1 MYDIVNK
8 ISALNL
14 PKEVYPNIPKFYASF
29 SDDLVTL
36 EELKEKVGYLTS
48 KGIAITKPS
57 QVKIFSLPLDFIKNQ
72 VEQAEKLGLLDMFIS
87 DPTRISSTELFQRLS
102 YVMSLNETLK
112 DEKGKYSKILFN
124 KKEFDR
130 RYGVD
135 YLTKEKDDN
144 IKVETTNNNEE
155 KVVKEETVSQTNTS
169 LDDLSSEVEKAMNAI
184 TAEPIVENPVKDVKP
199 VETQVEAVV
208 EPVVEAPVQEV
219 TSSEHED
226 VNPYVMALSKEQTIR
241 LDDEMLARFE
251 DLTAHLK
258 NVLIT
263 LGYSDEIDGTKSD
276 NLIKLL
282 TSGVTEEREILYYTL
297 TYNKNLTDEE
307 KVSIYK
313 SMKYLEKIGFSK
325 DDIAYMMENTPE
337 KFIELLKEQK
347 KLVTENI
354 SYLKDLGVTNYQDIF
369 LKFYEMFLMDNSN
382 FIAIFSKYEKEDLI
396 EKLKKNINIV
406 EFL

>member
-8 ISALNL
+8 ISVLNL

-36 EELKEKVGYLTS
+36 EELKEKMGYLTS

-57 QVKIFSLPLDFIKNQ
+57 QVKVFSLPLDFIKSQ

-144 IKVETTNNNEE
+144 VKVETTNNNEE
-155 KVVKEETVSQTNTS
+155 NVVKEGTISQTNTS
-169 LDDLSSEVEKAMNAI
+169 LDDLSSEVEKAMNTI
-184 TAEPIVENPVKDVKP
+184 TAEPIVENPVKDVEP
-199 VETQVEAVV
+199 VEVAS
-208 EPVVEAPVQEV
+208 EPINESPVQEV
-219 TSSEHED
+219 TPVNTTSETEEI
-226 VNPYVMALSKEQTIR
+226 NPYVMALSKEQTIR

-282 TSGVTEEREILYYTL
+282 TSGVTEKREILYYTL

-313 SMKYLEKIGFSK
+313 AI
-325 DDIAYMMENTPE
+325 DN
-337 KFIELLKEQK
+337 EL
-347 KLVTENI
+347 KL
-354 SYLKDLGVTNYQDIF
+354 TNNGE
-369 LKFYEMFLMDNSN
+369 LSL
-382 FIAIFSKYEKEDLI
+382 
-396 EKLKKNINIV
+396 
-406 EFL
+406 

>member
-36 EELKEKVGYLTS
+36 EELKEKMGYLTS
-48 KGIAITKPS
+48 KGIVITKPS
-57 QVKIFSLPLDFIKNQ
+57 QVKVFSLPLDFIKSQ
-72 VEQAEKLGLLDMFIS
+72 VEQAEKLELLDMLIS
-87 DPTRISSTELFQRLS
+87 DPTRITSTELFQRLG
-102 YVMSLNETLK
+102 YVMSLNESLK

-144 IKVETTNNNEE
+144 VKVETTNSNEE
-155 KVVKEETVSQTNTS
+155 NVVKEETVSQTNTS
-169 LDDLSSEVEKAMNAI
+169 LDDLSSEVEKAMNAPVV
-184 TAEPIVENPVKDVKP
+184 EPVVEKPVKDIEP

-219 TSSEHED
+219 TPVSTPSEPEE

-307 KVSIYK
+307 KVSIYNA
-313 SMKYLEKIGFSK
+313 I
-325 DDIAYMMENTPE
+325 DN
-337 KFIELLKEQK
+337 EL
-347 KLVTENI
+347 KLT
-354 SYLKDLGVTNYQDIF
+354 
-369 LKFYEMFLMDNSN
+369 SN
-382 FIAIFSKYEKEDLI
+382 GELSL
-396 EKLKKNINIV
+396 
-406 EFL
+406 

>member
-8 ISALNL
+8 ISVLNL

-36 EELKEKVGYLTS
+36 EELKEKMGYLTS

-57 QVKIFSLPLDFIKNQ
+57 QVKVFSLPLDFIKSQ

-87 DPTRISSTELFQRLS
+87 DPTRISSTELFKRLS

-144 IKVETTNNNEE
+144 VKVETTNNNEE
-155 KVVKEETVSQTNTS
+155 NVVKEETISQTNTS
-169 LDDLSSEVEKAMNAI
+169 LDDLSSEVEKAMNTI
-184 TAEPIVENPVKDVKP
+184 TAEPIVENPVNDVEP
-199 VETQVEAVV
+199 VETHVEVAS
-208 EPVVEAPVQEV
+208 EPINESPVQEV
-219 TSSEHED
+219 TPVNNPSETEEI
-226 VNPYVMALSKEQTIR
+226 NPYVMALSKEQTIR

-282 TSGVTEEREILYYTL
+282 TSGVTEKREILYYTL

-313 SMKYLEKIGFSK
+313 AI
-325 DDIAYMMENTPE
+325 DN
-337 KFIELLKEQK
+337 EL
-347 KLVTENI
+347 KL
-354 SYLKDLGVTNYQDIF
+354 TNNGE
-369 LKFYEMFLMDNSN
+369 LSL
-382 FIAIFSKYEKEDLI
+382 
-396 EKLKKNINIV
+396 
-406 EFL
+406 

>member
-8 ISALNL
+8 ISVLNL

-36 EELKEKVGYLTS
+36 KELKEKMGYLTS

-57 QVKIFSLPLDFIKNQ
+57 QVKVFSLPLDFIKSQ

-144 IKVETTNNNEE
+144 VKVETTNNNEE
-155 KVVKEETVSQTNTS
+155 NVVKEETISQTNTS
-169 LDDLSSEVEKAMNAI
+169 LDDLSSEVEKAMNTI
-184 TAEPIVENPVKDVKP
+184 TAEPIVENPVKDVEP
-199 VETQVEAVV
+199 VETHVEVAS
-208 EPVVEAPVQEV
+208 EPINESPVQEV
-219 TSSEHED
+219 TPVNNPSETEEI
-226 VNPYVMALSKEQTIR
+226 NPYVMALSKEQTIR

-282 TSGVTEEREILYYTL
+282 TSGVTEKREILYYTL

-313 SMKYLEKIGFSK
+313 AI
-325 DDIAYMMENTPE
+325 DN
-337 KFIELLKEQK
+337 EL
-347 KLVTENI
+347 KL
-354 SYLKDLGVTNYQDIF
+354 TNNGE
-369 LKFYEMFLMDNSN
+369 LSL
-382 FIAIFSKYEKEDLI
+382 
-396 EKLKKNINIV
+396 
-406 EFL
+406 

>member
-8 ISALNL
+8 ISVLNL

-36 EELKEKVGYLTS
+36 EELKEKMGYLTS

-57 QVKIFSLPLDFIKNQ
+57 QVKVFSLPLDFIKSQ

-87 DPTRISSTELFQRLS
+87 DPTRISSTELFKRLS

-130 RYGVD
+130 RYGVE

-144 IKVETTNNNEE
+144 VKVETSNNNEE
-155 KVVKEETVSQTNTS
+155 NVVKKETVSQTNTS
-169 LDDLSSEVEKAMNAI
+169 LDDLSSEVEKAMNTI
-184 TAEPIVENPVKDVKP
+184 TAEPIVENPVKDVEP
-199 VETQVEAVV
+199 VETHVEVAA
-208 EPVVEAPVQEV
+208 EPINESSVQKVTPVNTPSEV
-219 TSSEHED
+219 ED

-307 KVSIYK
+307 KVSIYNA
-313 SMKYLEKIGFSK
+313 I
-325 DDIAYMMENTPE
+325 DN
-337 KFIELLKEQK
+337 EL
-347 KLVTENI
+347 KL
-354 SYLKDLGVTNYQDIF
+354 TNNGE
-369 LKFYEMFLMDNSN
+369 LSL
-382 FIAIFSKYEKEDLI
+382 
-396 EKLKKNINIV
+396 
-406 EFL
+406 

>member
-8 ISALNL
+8 ISVLNL

-36 EELKEKVGYLTS
+36 EELKEKMGYLTS

-57 QVKIFSLPLDFIKNQ
+57 QVKVFSLPLDFIKSQ

-87 DPTRISSTELFQRLS
+87 DPTRISSTELFKRLS

-135 YLTKEKDDN
+135 YLTKEKDNDVK
-144 IKVETTNNNEE
+144 IETTNNNEE
-155 KVVKEETVSQTNTS
+155 NVVKVETISQTNTS
-169 LDDLSSEVEKAMNAI
+169 LDDLSSEVEKAMNTI
-184 TAEPIVENPVKDVKP
+184 TAEPIVENPVKDVEP
-199 VETQVEAVV
+199 VETHVEVAS
-208 EPVVEAPVQEV
+208 EPINESPVQEV
-219 TSSEHED
+219 TPVNNPSETEEI
-226 VNPYVMALSKEQTIR
+226 NPYVMALSKEQTIR

-282 TSGVTEEREILYYTL
+282 TSGVTEKREILYYTL

-313 SMKYLEKIGFSK
+313 AI
-325 DDIAYMMENTPE
+325 DN
-337 KFIELLKEQK
+337 EL
-347 KLVTENI
+347 KL
-354 SYLKDLGVTNYQDIF
+354 TNNGE
-369 LKFYEMFLMDNSN
+369 LSL
-382 FIAIFSKYEKEDLI
+382 
-396 EKLKKNINIV
+396 
-406 EFL
+406 

>member
-8 ISALNL
+8 ISVLNL

-36 EELKEKVGYLTS
+36 EELKEKMGYLTS

-57 QVKIFSLPLDFIKNQ
+57 QVKVFSLPLDFIKSQ

-87 DPTRISSTELFQRLS
+87 DPTRISSTELFKRLS

-124 KKEFDR
+124 KKEFDK

-144 IKVETTNNNEE
+144 VKVETTNNNEE
-155 KVVKEETVSQTNTS
+155 NVVKEETISQTNTS
-169 LDDLSSEVEKAMNAI
+169 LDDLSSEVEKAMNTI
-184 TAEPIVENPVKDVKP
+184 TAEPIVENPVKDVEP
-199 VETQVEAVV
+199 VEVAS
-208 EPVVEAPVQEV
+208 EPINESPVQEV
-219 TSSEHED
+219 TPVNNPSETEEI
-226 VNPYVMALSKEQTIR
+226 NPYVMALSKEQTIR

-282 TSGVTEEREILYYTL
+282 TSGVTEKREILYYTL

-313 SMKYLEKIGFSK
+313 AI
-325 DDIAYMMENTPE
+325 DN
-337 KFIELLKEQK
+337 EL
-347 KLVTENI
+347 KL
-354 SYLKDLGVTNYQDIF
+354 TNNGE
-369 LKFYEMFLMDNSN
+369 LSL
-382 FIAIFSKYEKEDLI
+382 
-396 EKLKKNINIV
+396 
-406 EFL
+406 

>member
-8 ISALNL
+8 ISVLNL

-36 EELKEKVGYLTS
+36 EELKEKMGYLTS

-57 QVKIFSLPLDFIKNQ
+57 QVKVFSLPLDFIKSQ

-87 DPTRISSTELFQRLS
+87 DPTRISSTELFKRLS

-135 YLTKEKDDN
+135 YLIKEKDEN
-144 IKVETTNNNEE
+144 VKVETTNSNEE
-155 KVVKEETVSQTNTS
+155 NVVKKETVSQTNTS
-169 LDDLSSEVEKAMNAI
+169 LDDLSSEVEKAMNTI
-184 TAEPIVENPVKDVKP
+184 TAEPIVENPVKNVEP
-199 VETQVEAVV
+199 VETHVEVASKPIN
-208 EPVVEAPVQEV
+208 ESSVQEV
-219 TSSEHED
+219 TPVNTPTEVED

-241 LDDEMLARFE
+241 LDDEMLVRFE

-307 KVSIYK
+307 KVSIYNA
-313 SMKYLEKIGFSK
+313 I
-325 DDIAYMMENTPE
+325 DN
-337 KFIELLKEQK
+337 EL
-347 KLVTENI
+347 KL
-354 SYLKDLGVTNYQDIF
+354 TNNGE
-369 LKFYEMFLMDNSN
+369 LSL
-382 FIAIFSKYEKEDLI
+382 
-396 EKLKKNINIV
+396 
-406 EFL
+406 

>member
-8 ISALNL
+8 ISVLNL

-36 EELKEKVGYLTS
+36 EELKEKMGYLTS

-57 QVKIFSLPLDFIKNQ
+57 QVKVFSLPLDFIKSQ

-144 IKVETTNNNEE
+144 VKIETTNNNEE
-155 KVVKEETVSQTNTS
+155 NVVKEETISQTNTS
-169 LDDLSSEVEKAMNAI
+169 LDDLSSEVEKAMNTI
-184 TAEPIVENPVKDVKP
+184 TAEPIVENPVNDVEP
-199 VETQVEAVV
+199 VETHVEVAS
-208 EPVVEAPVQEV
+208 EPINESPVQEV
-219 TSSEHED
+219 TSVNNPSETEEI
-226 VNPYVMALSKEQTIR
+226 NPYVMALSKEQTIR

-282 TSGVTEEREILYYTL
+282 TSGITEKREILYYTL
-297 TYNKNLTDEE
+297 TYNKNFLF
-307 KVSIYK
+307 K
-313 SMKYLEKIGFSK
+313 M
-325 DDIAYMMENTPE
+325 
-337 KFIELLKEQK
+337 
-347 KLVTENI
+347 
-354 SYLKDLGVTNYQDIF
+354 IF
-369 LKFYEMFLMDNSN
+369 
-382 FIAIFSKYEKEDLI
+382 
-396 EKLKKNINIV
+396 KNI
-406 EFL
+406 

>member
-8 ISALNL
+8 ISVLNL

-36 EELKEKVGYLTS
+36 EELKEKMGYLTS

-57 QVKIFSLPLDFIKNQ
+57 QVKVFSLPLDFIKSQ

-87 DPTRISSTELFQRLS
+87 DPTRISSTELFKRLS

-135 YLTKEKDDN
+135 YLTKEKDNDV
-144 IKVETTNNNEE
+144 KVETTNNNEE
-155 KVVKEETVSQTNTS
+155 NVVKEETISQTNTS
-169 LDDLSSEVEKAMNAI
+169 LDDLSSEVEKAMNTI
-184 TAEPIVENPVKDVKP
+184 TAEPIVENPVKDVES
-199 VETQVEAVV
+199 VETHVEVAS
-208 EPVVEAPVQEV
+208 EPINESPVQEV
-219 TSSEHED
+219 TPVNNPSETEEI
-226 VNPYVMALSKEQTIR
+226 NPYVMALSKEQTIR

-282 TSGVTEEREILYYTL
+282 TSGVTEKREILYYTL

-313 SMKYLEKIGFSK
+313 AI
-325 DDIAYMMENTPE
+325 DN
-337 KFIELLKEQK
+337 EL
-347 KLVTENI
+347 KL
-354 SYLKDLGVTNYQDIF
+354 TNNGE
-369 LKFYEMFLMDNSN
+369 LSL
-382 FIAIFSKYEKEDLI
+382 
-396 EKLKKNINIV
+396 
-406 EFL
+406 

>member
-8 ISALNL
+8 ISVLNL

-36 EELKEKVGYLTS
+36 EELKEKMGYLTS

-57 QVKIFSLPLDFIKNQ
+57 QVKVFSLPLDFIKSQ

-87 DPTRISSTELFQRLS
+87 DPTRISSTELFKRLS

-130 RYGVD
+130 RYGVE

-144 IKVETTNNNEE
+144 VKVETSNNNEE
-155 KVVKEETVSQTNTS
+155 NVVKKETVSQTNTS
-169 LDDLSSEVEKAMNAI
+169 LDDLSSEVEKAMNTI
-184 TAEPIVENPVKDVKP
+184 TAEPIVENPVKDVEP
-199 VETQVEAVV
+199 IETHVEVAS
-208 EPVVEAPVQEV
+208 EPINESSVQEETPV
-219 TSSEHED
+219 NTPTEVED

-307 KVSIYK
+307 KVSIYNA
-313 SMKYLEKIGFSK
+313 I
-325 DDIAYMMENTPE
+325 DN
-337 KFIELLKEQK
+337 EL
-347 KLVTENI
+347 KL
-354 SYLKDLGVTNYQDIF
+354 TNNGE
-369 LKFYEMFLMDNSN
+369 LSL
-382 FIAIFSKYEKEDLI
+382 
-396 EKLKKNINIV
+396 
-406 EFL
+406 

>member
-36 EELKEKVGYLTS
+36 EELKEKMGYLTS

-57 QVKIFSLPLDFIKNQ
+57 QVKVFSLPLDFIKSQ

-87 DPTRISSTELFQRLS
+87 DPTRISSTELFKRLS

-135 YLTKEKDDN
+135 YLTKEKGN
-144 IKVETTNNNEE
+144 NVKV
-155 KVVKEETVSQTNTS
+155 ETVSQTNTA
-169 LDDLSSEVEKAMNAI
+169 LDDLSSEVEKAMNTI
-184 TAEPIVENPVKDVKP
+184 TAEPIVENPVKDVEP
-199 VETQVEAVV
+199 VETHVEVAS
-208 EPVVEAPVQEV
+208 EPINESSVQEV
-219 TSSEHED
+219 TPVNNPTEVED

-307 KVSIYK
+307 KVGIYK
-313 SMKYLEKIGFSK
+313 AI
-325 DDIAYMMENTPE
+325 DD
-337 KFIELLKEQK
+337 EL
-347 KLVTENI
+347 KL
-354 SYLKDLGVTNYQDIF
+354 TNNGE
-369 LKFYEMFLMDNSN
+369 LSL
-382 FIAIFSKYEKEDLI
+382 
-396 EKLKKNINIV
+396 
-406 EFL
+406 

>member
-8 ISALNL
+8 ISVLNL

-36 EELKEKVGYLTS
+36 EELKEKMGYLTS

-57 QVKIFSLPLDFIKNQ
+57 QVKVFSLPLDFIKSQ

-87 DPTRISSTELFQRLS
+87 DPTRISSTELFKRLS

-135 YLTKEKDDN
+135 YLTKEKDNDVK
-144 IKVETTNNNEE
+144 IETTNNNEE
-155 KVVKEETVSQTNTS
+155 NVVKEETISQTNTS
-169 LDDLSSEVEKAMNAI
+169 LDDLSSEVEKAMNTI
-184 TAEPIVENPVKDVKP
+184 TAEPIVENPVKDVEP
-199 VETQVEAVV
+199 VETHVEVAS
-208 EPVVEAPVQEV
+208 EPINESPVQEV
-219 TSSEHED
+219 TPVNNPSETEEI
-226 VNPYVMALSKEQTIR
+226 NPYVMALSKEQTIR

-282 TSGVTEEREILYYTL
+282 TSGVTEKREILYYTL

-313 SMKYLEKIGFSK
+313 AI
-325 DDIAYMMENTPE
+325 DN
-337 KFIELLKEQK
+337 EL
-347 KLVTENI
+347 KL
-354 SYLKDLGVTNYQDIF
+354 TNNGE
-369 LKFYEMFLMDNSN
+369 LSL
-382 FIAIFSKYEKEDLI
+382 
-396 EKLKKNINIV
+396 
-406 EFL
+406 

>member
-8 ISALNL
+8 ISVLNL

-36 EELKEKVGYLTS
+36 EELKEKMGYLTS

-57 QVKIFSLPLDFIKNQ
+57 QVKVFSLPLDFIKSQ

-144 IKVETTNNNEE
+144 VKVETTNNNEE
-155 KVVKEETVSQTNTS
+155 NVVKEETISQTNTS
-169 LDDLSSEVEKAMNAI
+169 LDDLSSEVEKAMNTI
-184 TAEPIVENPVKDVKP
+184 TAEPIVENPVKDVEP
-199 VETQVEAVV
+199 IETHVEVASELIN
-208 EPVVEAPVQEV
+208 ESPVQEV
-219 TSSEHED
+219 TSVNNPSETEEI
-226 VNPYVMALSKEQTIR
+226 NPYVMALSKEQTIR

-282 TSGVTEEREILYYTL
+282 TSGVTEKREILYYTL

-313 SMKYLEKIGFSK
+313 AI
-325 DDIAYMMENTPE
+325 DN
-337 KFIELLKEQK
+337 EL
-347 KLVTENI
+347 KL
-354 SYLKDLGVTNYQDIF
+354 TNNGE
-369 LKFYEMFLMDNSN
+369 LSL
-382 FIAIFSKYEKEDLI
+382 
-396 EKLKKNINIV
+396 
-406 EFL
+406 

>member
-8 ISALNL
+8 ISVLNL

-36 EELKEKVGYLTS
+36 EELKEKMGYLTS

-57 QVKIFSLPLDFIKNQ
+57 QVKVFSLPLDFIKSQ

-135 YLTKEKDDN
+135 YLTKEKGDN
-144 IKVETTNNNEE
+144 VKVETTNNNEE
-155 KVVKEETVSQTNTS
+155 NVVKEETISQTNTS
-169 LDDLSSEVEKAMNAI
+169 LDDLSSEVEKAMNTI
-184 TAEPIVENPVKDVKP
+184 TAEPIVENPVKDVEP
-199 VETQVEAVV
+199 IETHVEVAS
-208 EPVVEAPVQEV
+208 EPINESPVQEV
-219 TSSEHED
+219 TPVNNPSETEEI
-226 VNPYVMALSKEQTIR
+226 NPYVMALSKEQTIR

-282 TSGVTEEREILYYTL
+282 TSGVTEKREILYYTL

-313 SMKYLEKIGFSK
+313 AI
-325 DDIAYMMENTPE
+325 DN
-337 KFIELLKEQK
+337 EL
-347 KLVTENI
+347 KL
-354 SYLKDLGVTNYQDIF
+354 TNNGE
-369 LKFYEMFLMDNSN
+369 LSL
-382 FIAIFSKYEKEDLI
+382 
-396 EKLKKNINIV
+396 
-406 EFL
+406 

>member
-8 ISALNL
+8 ISVLNL

-36 EELKEKVGYLTS
+36 EELKEKMGYLTS

-57 QVKIFSLPLDFIKNQ
+57 QVKVFSLPLDFIKSQ

-169 LDDLSSEVEKAMNAI
+169 LDDLSSEVEKAMNTI
-184 TAEPIVENPVKDVKP
+184 TAEPIVENPVKDVEP
-199 VETQVEAVV
+199 IETHVEVAS
-208 EPVVEAPVQEV
+208 EPINESSVQEV
-219 TSSEHED
+219 IPVNTPSEHED

-313 SMKYLEKIGFSK
+313 AI
-325 DDIAYMMENTPE
+325 DN
-337 KFIELLKEQK
+337 EL
-347 KLVTENI
+347 KL
-354 SYLKDLGVTNYQDIF
+354 TNSGE
-369 LKFYEMFLMDNSN
+369 LSL
-382 FIAIFSKYEKEDLI
+382 
-396 EKLKKNINIV
+396 
-406 EFL
+406 

>member
-8 ISALNL
+8 ISVLNL

-36 EELKEKVGYLTS
+36 EELKEKMGYLTS

-57 QVKIFSLPLDFIKNQ
+57 QVKVFSLPLDFIKSQ

-135 YLTKEKDDN
+135 YLTKEKDDDVK
-144 IKVETTNNNEE
+144 IETTNNNEE
-155 KVVKEETVSQTNTS
+155 NVVKEETISQTNTS
-169 LDDLSSEVEKAMNAI
+169 LDDLSSEVEKAMNTI
-184 TAEPIVENPVKDVKP
+184 TAEPIVENPVKDVEP
-199 VETQVEAVV
+199 VETHVEVAS
-208 EPVVEAPVQEV
+208 EPINESPVQEV
-219 TSSEHED
+219 TPVNTPTEVED

-282 TSGVTEEREILYYTL
+282 TSGVTEKREILYYTL

-313 SMKYLEKIGFSK
+313 AI
-325 DDIAYMMENTPE
+325 DN
-337 KFIELLKEQK
+337 EL
-347 KLVTENI
+347 KL
-354 SYLKDLGVTNYQDIF
+354 TNNGE
-369 LKFYEMFLMDNSN
+369 LSL
-382 FIAIFSKYEKEDLI
+382 
-396 EKLKKNINIV
+396 
-406 EFL
+406 

>member
-36 EELKEKVGYLTS
+36 EELKEKMGYLTS

-57 QVKIFSLPLDFIKNQ
+57 QVKIFSLPLDFIKSQ
-72 VEQAEKLGLLDMFIS
+72 VEQAEKLGLLDMFII
-87 DPTRISSTELFQRLS
+87 DPTRISSTELFKRLS

-144 IKVETTNNNEE
+144 VKVETTNNNE
-155 KVVKEETVSQTNTS
+155 KNVVKEKTISQTNTS
-169 LDDLSSEVEKAMNAI
+169 LDDLSSEVEKAMNTI
-184 TAEPIVENPVKDVKP
+184 TAEPIVENPVKDVEP
-199 VETQVEAVV
+199 VETHVEVASKPIN
-208 EPVVEAPVQEV
+208 ESSVQEV
-219 TSSEHED
+219 TPVNNPSEVED

-313 SMKYLEKIGFSK
+313 AI
-325 DDIAYMMENTPE
+325 DN
-337 KFIELLKEQK
+337 EL
-347 KLVTENI
+347 KL
-354 SYLKDLGVTNYQDIF
+354 TNNGE
-369 LKFYEMFLMDNSN
+369 LSL
-382 FIAIFSKYEKEDLI
+382 
-396 EKLKKNINIV
+396 
-406 EFL
+406 

>member
-36 EELKEKVGYLTS
+36 EELKEKMGYLTS

-57 QVKIFSLPLDFIKNQ
+57 QVKVFSLPLDFIKSQ
-72 VEQAEKLGLLDMFIS
+72 VEQAEKLGLLDMFVS
-87 DPTRISSTELFQRLS
+87 DPTRISSTELFKRLS

-144 IKVETTNNNEE
+144 VKVETTNSNEE
-155 KVVKEETVSQTNTS
+155 NVVKEETVSQTNTS
-169 LDDLSSEVEKAMNAI
+169 LDDLSSEVEKAMNTI
-184 TAEPIVENPVKDVKP
+184 TAEPIVENPVKDVES
-199 VETQVEAVV
+199 VETHVEVAS
-208 EPVVEAPVQEV
+208 EPINESSVQKVTPVNTPTEV
-219 TSSEHED
+219 ED

-241 LDDEMLARFE
+241 LDDEMLVRFE

-313 SMKYLEKIGFSK
+313 AI
-325 DDIAYMMENTPE
+325 DN
-337 KFIELLKEQK
+337 EL
-347 KLVTENI
+347 KL
-354 SYLKDLGVTNYQDIF
+354 TNNGE
-369 LKFYEMFLMDNSN
+369 LSL
-382 FIAIFSKYEKEDLI
+382 
-396 EKLKKNINIV
+396 
-406 EFL
+406 

>member
-8 ISALNL
+8 ISVLNL

-36 EELKEKVGYLTS
+36 EELKEKMGYLTS

-57 QVKIFSLPLDFIKNQ
+57 QVKVFSLPLDFIKSQ

-144 IKVETTNNNEE
+144 VKVETTNNNEE
-155 KVVKEETVSQTNTS
+155 NVVKEETISQTNTS
-169 LDDLSSEVEKAMNAI
+169 LDDLNSEVEKAMNTI
-184 TAEPIVENPVKDVKP
+184 TAEPIVENPVKDVEP
-199 VETQVEAVV
+199 IETHVEVAS
-208 EPVVEAPVQEV
+208 EPINESPVQEV
-219 TSSEHED
+219 TPVNNPSETEEI
-226 VNPYVMALSKEQTIR
+226 NPYVMALSKEQTIR

-282 TSGVTEEREILYYTL
+282 TSGITEKREILYYTL

-313 SMKYLEKIGFSK
+313 AI
-325 DDIAYMMENTPE
+325 DN
-337 KFIELLKEQK
+337 EL
-347 KLVTENI
+347 KL
-354 SYLKDLGVTNYQDIF
+354 TNNGE
-369 LKFYEMFLMDNSN
+369 LSL
-382 FIAIFSKYEKEDLI
+382 
-396 EKLKKNINIV
+396 
-406 EFL
+406 

>member
-8 ISALNL
+8 ISVLNL

-36 EELKEKVGYLTS
+36 EELKEKMGYLTS

-57 QVKIFSLPLDFIKNQ
+57 QVKVFSLPLDFIKSQ

-87 DPTRISSTELFQRLS
+87 DPTRISSTELFKRLS

-135 YLTKEKDDN
+135 YLTKEKGN
-144 IKVETTNNNEE
+144 NVKVETTNNNEE
-155 KVVKEETVSQTNTS
+155 NVVKEEAISQTNTS
-169 LDDLSSEVEKAMNAI
+169 LDDLSSEVEKAMNTI
-184 TAEPIVENPVKDVKP
+184 TAEPIVENPVKDVEP
-199 VETQVEAVV
+199 VETHVEV
-208 EPVVEAPVQEV
+208 
-219 TSSEHED
+219 SSEPINESSVQKVTPVNTPTEVED

-313 SMKYLEKIGFSK
+313 AI
-325 DDIAYMMENTPE
+325 DN
-337 KFIELLKEQK
+337 EL
-347 KLVTENI
+347 KL
-354 SYLKDLGVTNYQDIF
+354 TNNGE
-369 LKFYEMFLMDNSN
+369 LSL
-382 FIAIFSKYEKEDLI
+382 
-396 EKLKKNINIV
+396 
-406 EFL
+406 

>member
-36 EELKEKVGYLTS
+36 EELKEKMGYLTS

-57 QVKIFSLPLDFIKNQ
+57 QVKIFSLPLDFIKSQ
-72 VEQAEKLGLLDMFIS
+72 VEQAEKLGLLDMFVS
-87 DPTRISSTELFQRLS
+87 DPTRISSTELFKRLS

-144 IKVETTNNNEE
+144 VKVETTNSNEE
-155 KVVKEETVSQTNTS
+155 NVVKEETVSQTNTA
-169 LDDLSSEVEKAMNAI
+169 LDDLSSEVEKAMNTI
-184 TAEPIVENPVKDVKP
+184 TAEPIVENPVKNVEP
-199 VETQVEAVV
+199 VETHVEVASKPIN
-208 EPVVEAPVQEV
+208 ESSVQEV
-219 TSSEHED
+219 TPVNNPSEVED

-307 KVSIYK
+307 KVSIYNA
-313 SMKYLEKIGFSK
+313 I
-325 DDIAYMMENTPE
+325 DN
-337 KFIELLKEQK
+337 EL
-347 KLVTENI
+347 KL
-354 SYLKDLGVTNYQDIF
+354 TNNGE
-369 LKFYEMFLMDNSN
+369 LSL
-382 FIAIFSKYEKEDLI
+382 
-396 EKLKKNINIV
+396 
-406 EFL
+406 

>member
-36 EELKEKVGYLTS
+36 EELKEKMGYLTS
-48 KGIAITKPS
+48 KGIVITKPS
-57 QVKIFSLPLDFIKNQ
+57 QVKVFSLPLDFIKSQ

-87 DPTRISSTELFQRLS
+87 DPTRITSTELFQRLG
-102 YVMSLNETLK
+102 YVMSLNESLK

-144 IKVETTNNNEE
+144 VKVETTNNNEE
-155 KVVKEETVSQTNTS
+155 NVVKEETVSQTNTS

-184 TAEPIVENPVKDVKP
+184 TAEPVVENPVKDIEP

-219 TSSEHED
+219 TPVSTPSEPEE

-313 SMKYLEKIGFSK
+313 AI
-325 DDIAYMMENTPE
+325 DN
-337 KFIELLKEQK
+337 EL
-347 KLVTENI
+347 KL
-354 SYLKDLGVTNYQDIF
+354 TNNGE
-369 LKFYEMFLMDNSN
+369 LSL
-382 FIAIFSKYEKEDLI
+382 
-396 EKLKKNINIV
+396 
-406 EFL
+406 

>member
-1 MYDIVNK
+1 M
-8 ISALNL
+8 
-14 PKEVYPNIPKFYASF
+14 
-29 SDDLVTL
+29 
-36 EELKEKVGYLTS
+36 GYLTS

-57 QVKIFSLPLDFIKNQ
+57 QVKVFSLPLDFIKSQ

-144 IKVETTNNNEE
+144 VKVETTNNNEE
-155 KVVKEETVSQTNTS
+155 NVVKEETISQTNTS
-169 LDDLSSEVEKAMNAI
+169 LDDLSSEVEKAMNTI
-184 TAEPIVENPVKDVKP
+184 TAEPIVENPVKDVEP
-199 VETQVEAVV
+199 VETHVEVAS
-208 EPVVEAPVQEV
+208 ELINESPVQEV
-219 TSSEHED
+219 TSVNNPSETEEI
-226 VNPYVMALSKEQTIR
+226 NPYVMALSKEQTIR

-282 TSGVTEEREILYYTL
+282 TSGVTEKREILYYTL

-313 SMKYLEKIGFSK
+313 AI
-325 DDIAYMMENTPE
+325 DN
-337 KFIELLKEQK
+337 EL
-347 KLVTENI
+347 KL
-354 SYLKDLGVTNYQDIF
+354 TNNGE
-369 LKFYEMFLMDNSN
+369 LSL
-382 FIAIFSKYEKEDLI
+382 
-396 EKLKKNINIV
+396 
-406 EFL
+406 

>member
-8 ISALNL
+8 ISVLNL

-36 EELKEKVGYLTS
+36 EELKEKMGYLTS

-57 QVKIFSLPLDFIKNQ
+57 QVKVFSLPLDFIKSQ

-87 DPTRISSTELFQRLS
+87 DPTRISSTELFKRLS

-130 RYGVD
+130 RYGVE

-144 IKVETTNNNEE
+144 VKVETSNNNEE
-155 KVVKEETVSQTNTS
+155 NVVKKEAVSQTNTS
-169 LDDLSSEVEKAMNAI
+169 LDDLSSEVEKAMNTI
-184 TAEPIVENPVKDVKP
+184 TAEPIVENPVKDVEP
-199 VETQVEAVV
+199 IETHVEVAS
-208 EPVVEAPVQEV
+208 EPINESSVQEV
-219 TSSEHED
+219 TSVNTPTEVED

-282 TSGVTEEREILYYTL
+282 TSGVTEKREILYYTL

-307 KVSIYK
+307 KVSIYNA
-313 SMKYLEKIGFSK
+313 I
-325 DDIAYMMENTPE
+325 DN
-337 KFIELLKEQK
+337 EL
-347 KLVTENI
+347 KL
-354 SYLKDLGVTNYQDIF
+354 TNNGE
-369 LKFYEMFLMDNSN
+369 LSL
-382 FIAIFSKYEKEDLI
+382 
-396 EKLKKNINIV
+396 
-406 EFL
+406 

>member
-8 ISALNL
+8 ISVLNL

-36 EELKEKVGYLTS
+36 EELKEKMGYLTS

-57 QVKIFSLPLDFIKNQ
+57 QVKVFSLPLDFIKSQ

-135 YLTKEKDDN
+135 YLTKEKDNDVK
-144 IKVETTNNNEE
+144 IETI
-155 KVVKEETVSQTNTS
+155 SQTNTS
-169 LDDLSSEVEKAMNAI
+169 LDDLSSEVEKAMNTI
-184 TAEPIVENPVKDVKP
+184 TAEPIVENPVKDVEH
-199 VETQVEAVV
+199 VEVAS
-208 EPVVEAPVQEV
+208 EPINESPVQEV
-219 TSSEHED
+219 TSVNNPSETEEI
-226 VNPYVMALSKEQTIR
+226 NPYVMALSKEQTIR

-282 TSGVTEEREILYYTL
+282 TSGVTEKREILYYTL

-313 SMKYLEKIGFSK
+313 AI
-325 DDIAYMMENTPE
+325 DN
-337 KFIELLKEQK
+337 EL
-347 KLVTENI
+347 KL
-354 SYLKDLGVTNYQDIF
+354 TNNGE
-369 LKFYEMFLMDNSN
+369 LSL
-382 FIAIFSKYEKEDLI
+382 
-396 EKLKKNINIV
+396 
-406 EFL
+406 

>member
-87 DPTRISSTELFQRLS
+87 DPTRISSTELFKRLS

-135 YLTKEKDDN
+135 YLTKEKNDN
-144 IKVETTNNNEE
+144 VKVETTNNNEE
-155 KVVKEETVSQTNTS
+155 NVVKKETVSQTNTS
-169 LDDLSSEVEKAMNAI
+169 LDDLSSEVEKAMNTI
-184 TAEPIVENPVKDVKP
+184 TAEPIVENPVKDVEP
-199 VETQVEAVV
+199 IETHVEVAS
-208 EPVVEAPVQEV
+208 EPINESSVQEV
-219 TSSEHED
+219 TPVNNPSEVED

-313 SMKYLEKIGFSK
+313 AI
-325 DDIAYMMENTPE
+325 DN
-337 KFIELLKEQK
+337 EL
-347 KLVTENI
+347 KL
-354 SYLKDLGVTNYQDIF
+354 TNNGE
-369 LKFYEMFLMDNSN
+369 LSL
-382 FIAIFSKYEKEDLI
+382 
-396 EKLKKNINIV
+396 
-406 EFL
+406 

>member
-8 ISALNL
+8 ISVLNL

-36 EELKEKVGYLTS
+36 EELKEKMGYLTS

-57 QVKIFSLPLDFIKNQ
+57 QVKVFSLPLDFIKSQ

-144 IKVETTNNNEE
+144 VKVETTNNNEE
-155 KVVKEETVSQTNTS
+155 NVVKEETISQTNTS
-169 LDDLSSEVEKAMNAI
+169 LDDLSSEVEKAMNTI
-184 TAEPIVENPVKDVKP
+184 TAEPIVENPVKDVEP
-199 VETQVEAVV
+199 VEVAS
-208 EPVVEAPVQEV
+208 EPINESSIQEV
-219 TSSEHED
+219 TSVNNPSETEEI
-226 VNPYVMALSKEQTIR
+226 NPYVMALSKEQTIR

-282 TSGVTEEREILYYTL
+282 TSGITEKREILYYTL

-313 SMKYLEKIGFSK
+313 AI
-325 DDIAYMMENTPE
+325 DN
-337 KFIELLKEQK
+337 EL
-347 KLVTENI
+347 KL
-354 SYLKDLGVTNYQDIF
+354 TNNGE
-369 LKFYEMFLMDNSN
+369 LSL
-382 FIAIFSKYEKEDLI
+382 
-396 EKLKKNINIV
+396 
-406 EFL
+406 

>member
-8 ISALNL
+8 ISVLNL

-36 EELKEKVGYLTS
+36 EELKEKMGYLTS

-57 QVKIFSLPLDFIKNQ
+57 QVKVFSLPLDFIKSQ

-130 RYGVD
+130 RYGVE

-144 IKVETTNNNEE
+144 VKVETTNNNEE
-155 KVVKEETVSQTNTS
+155 NVVKEETISQTNTS
-169 LDDLSSEVEKAMNAI
+169 LDDLSSEVEKAMNTI
-184 TAEPIVENPVKDVKP
+184 TAEPIVENPVKDVEPIETHVEVASEPINESSVQKVTP
-199 VETQVEAVV
+199 VNT
-208 EPVVEAPVQEV
+208 PSEV
-219 TSSEHED
+219 ED

-307 KVSIYK
+307 KVSIYNA
-313 SMKYLEKIGFSK
+313 I
-325 DDIAYMMENTPE
+325 DN
-337 KFIELLKEQK
+337 EL
-347 KLVTENI
+347 KL
-354 SYLKDLGVTNYQDIF
+354 TNNGE
-369 LKFYEMFLMDNSN
+369 LSL
-382 FIAIFSKYEKEDLI
+382 
-396 EKLKKNINIV
+396 
-406 EFL
+406 

>member
-8 ISALNL
+8 ISVLNL

-36 EELKEKVGYLTS
+36 EELKEKMGYLTS
-48 KGIAITKPS
+48 KGIAVTKPS
-57 QVKIFSLPLDFIKNQ
+57 QVKVFSLPLDFIKSQ

-135 YLTKEKDDN
+135 YLTKEKDNDVK
-144 IKVETTNNNEE
+144 IETI
-155 KVVKEETVSQTNTS
+155 SQTNTS
-169 LDDLSSEVEKAMNAI
+169 LDDLSSEVEKAMNTI
-184 TAEPIVENPVKDVKP
+184 TAEPIVENPVKDVEP
-199 VETQVEAVV
+199 IETHVEVV
-208 EPVVEAPVQEV
+208 SEPINESPVQEV
-219 TSSEHED
+219 TPVNNPSETEEI
-226 VNPYVMALSKEQTIR
+226 NPYVMALSKEQTIR

-282 TSGVTEEREILYYTL
+282 TSGVTEKREILYYTL

-313 SMKYLEKIGFSK
+313 AI
-325 DDIAYMMENTPE
+325 DN
-337 KFIELLKEQK
+337 EL
-347 KLVTENI
+347 KL
-354 SYLKDLGVTNYQDIF
+354 TNNGE
-369 LKFYEMFLMDNSN
+369 LSL
-382 FIAIFSKYEKEDLI
+382 
-396 EKLKKNINIV
+396 
-406 EFL
+406 

>member
-8 ISALNL
+8 ISVLNL

-36 EELKEKVGYLTS
+36 EELKEKMGYLTS

-57 QVKIFSLPLDFIKNQ
+57 QVKVFSLPLDFIKSQ

-87 DPTRISSTELFQRLS
+87 DPTRISSTELFKRLS

-144 IKVETTNNNEE
+144 VKVETTNNNEE
-155 KVVKEETVSQTNTS
+155 NVVKEETISQTNTS
-169 LDDLSSEVEKAMNAI
+169 LDDLSSEVEKAMNTI
-184 TAEPIVENPVKDVKP
+184 TAEPIVENPVNDVEP
-199 VETQVEAVV
+199 VETHVEVAS
-208 EPVVEAPVQEV
+208 EPINESPVQEV
-219 TSSEHED
+219 TPVNNPSETEEI
-226 VNPYVMALSKEQTIR
+226 NPYVMALSKEQTIR

-282 TSGVTEEREILYYTL
+282 TSGITEKREILYYTL

-313 SMKYLEKIGFSK
+313 AI
-325 DDIAYMMENTPE
+325 DN
-337 KFIELLKEQK
+337 EL
-347 KLVTENI
+347 KL
-354 SYLKDLGVTNYQDIF
+354 TNNGE
-369 LKFYEMFLMDNSN
+369 LSL
-382 FIAIFSKYEKEDLI
+382 
-396 EKLKKNINIV
+396 
-406 EFL
+406 

>member
-8 ISALNL
+8 ISVLNL

-36 EELKEKVGYLTS
+36 EELKEKMGYLTS
-48 KGIAITKPS
+48 KGIAVTKPS
-57 QVKIFSLPLDFIKNQ
+57 QVKVFSLPLDFIKSQ

-135 YLTKEKDDN
+135 YLTKEKDNDV
-144 IKVETTNNNEE
+144 KVETTNNNEE
-155 KVVKEETVSQTNTS
+155 NVVKEETISQTNTS
-169 LDDLSSEVEKAMNAI
+169 LDDLNSEVEKAMNTI
-184 TAEPIVENPVKDVKP
+184 TAEPIVENPVKDVEP
-199 VETQVEAVV
+199 IETHVEVV
-208 EPVVEAPVQEV
+208 SEPINESPVQEV
-219 TSSEHED
+219 TSVNNPSETEEI
-226 VNPYVMALSKEQTIR
+226 NPYVMALSKEQTIR

-282 TSGVTEEREILYYTL
+282 TSGVTEKREILYYTL

-313 SMKYLEKIGFSK
+313 AI
-325 DDIAYMMENTPE
+325 DN
-337 KFIELLKEQK
+337 EL
-347 KLVTENI
+347 KL
-354 SYLKDLGVTNYQDIF
+354 TNNGE
-369 LKFYEMFLMDNSN
+369 LSL
-382 FIAIFSKYEKEDLI
+382 
-396 EKLKKNINIV
+396 
-406 EFL
+406 

>member
-36 EELKEKVGYLTS
+36 EELKEKMGYLTS

-57 QVKIFSLPLDFIKNQ
+57 QVKIFSLPLDFIKSQ

-87 DPTRISSTELFQRLS
+87 DPTRISSTELFKRLS

-135 YLTKEKDDN
+135 YLTKEKGN
-144 IKVETTNNNEE
+144 NVKV
-155 KVVKEETVSQTNTS
+155 ETVSQTNTA
-169 LDDLSSEVEKAMNAI
+169 LDDLSSEVEKAMNTI
-184 TAEPIVENPVKDVKP
+184 TAEPIVENPVKDVEP
-199 VETQVEAVV
+199 VETHVEVAS
-208 EPVVEAPVQEV
+208 EPINESSVQEV
-219 TSSEHED
+219 TPVNNPTEVED

-307 KVSIYK
+307 KVSIYNA
-313 SMKYLEKIGFSK
+313 I
-325 DDIAYMMENTPE
+325 DN
-337 KFIELLKEQK
+337 EL
-347 KLVTENI
+347 KL
-354 SYLKDLGVTNYQDIF
+354 TNNGE
-369 LKFYEMFLMDNSN
+369 LSL
-382 FIAIFSKYEKEDLI
+382 
-396 EKLKKNINIV
+396 
-406 EFL
+406 

>member
-8 ISALNL
+8 ISVLNL

-36 EELKEKVGYLTS
+36 EELKEKMGYLTS

-57 QVKIFSLPLDFIKNQ
+57 QVKIFSLPLDFIKSQ
-72 VEQAEKLGLLDMFIS
+72 IEQAEKLGLLDMFIS
-87 DPTRISSTELFQRLS
+87 DPTRISSTELFKRLS

-144 IKVETTNNNEE
+144 VKVETTNNNEE
-155 KVVKEETVSQTNTS
+155 NVVKEENVSQTNTS
-169 LDDLSSEVEKAMNAI
+169 LDDLSSEVEKAMNTI
-184 TAEPIVENPVKDVKP
+184 TAEPIVENPVKDVEP
-199 VETQVEAVV
+199 VETHVEVASDPINESSVQK
-208 EPVVEAPVQEV
+208 ETPVNNPSEV
-219 TSSEHED
+219 ED

-313 SMKYLEKIGFSK
+313 AI
-325 DDIAYMMENTPE
+325 DN
-337 KFIELLKEQK
+337 EL
-347 KLVTENI
+347 KL
-354 SYLKDLGVTNYQDIF
+354 TNNGE
-369 LKFYEMFLMDNSN
+369 LSL
-382 FIAIFSKYEKEDLI
+382 
-396 EKLKKNINIV
+396 
-406 EFL
+406 

>member
-169 LDDLSSEVEKAMNAI
+169 LDDLSSEVEKAMNTI
-184 TAEPIVENPVKDVKP
+184 TAEPIVENPVKDVEP
-199 VETQVEAVV
+199 IETHVEVAS
-208 EPVVEAPVQEV
+208 EPINESSVQEV
-219 TSSEHED
+219 IPVNTPSEHED

-241 LDDEMLARFE
+241 LDDELLARFE

-313 SMKYLEKIGFSK
+313 AI
-325 DDIAYMMENTPE
+325 DN
-337 KFIELLKEQK
+337 EL
-347 KLVTENI
+347 KL
-354 SYLKDLGVTNYQDIF
+354 TNSGE
-369 LKFYEMFLMDNSN
+369 LSL
-382 FIAIFSKYEKEDLI
+382 
-396 EKLKKNINIV
+396 
-406 EFL
+406 

>member
-8 ISALNL
+8 ISVLNL

-36 EELKEKVGYLTS
+36 EELKEKMGYLTS

-57 QVKIFSLPLDFIKNQ
+57 QVKVFSLPLDFIKSQ

-87 DPTRISSTELFQRLS
+87 DPTRISSTELFQRLN

-135 YLTKEKDDN
+135 YLTKEKGDN
-144 IKVETTNNNEE
+144 VKVETTNNNEE
-155 KVVKEETVSQTNTS
+155 NVVKEETISQTNTS
-169 LDDLSSEVEKAMNAI
+169 LDDLSSEVEKAMNTI
-184 TAEPIVENPVKDVKP
+184 TAEPIVENPVKDVEP
-199 VETQVEAVV
+199 IETQVEVAS
-208 EPVVEAPVQEV
+208 EPINESPVQEV
-219 TSSEHED
+219 TPVNNPSETEEI
-226 VNPYVMALSKEQTIR
+226 NQYVMALSKEQTIR

-282 TSGVTEEREILYYTL
+282 TSGVTEKREILYYTL

-313 SMKYLEKIGFSK
+313 AI
-325 DDIAYMMENTPE
+325 DN
-337 KFIELLKEQK
+337 EL
-347 KLVTENI
+347 KL
-354 SYLKDLGVTNYQDIF
+354 TNNGE
-369 LKFYEMFLMDNSN
+369 LSL
-382 FIAIFSKYEKEDLI
+382 
-396 EKLKKNINIV
+396 
-406 EFL
+406 

>member
-8 ISALNL
+8 ISVLNL

-36 EELKEKVGYLTS
+36 EELKEKMGYLTS

-57 QVKIFSLPLDFIKNQ
+57 QVKVFSLPLDFIKSQ

-87 DPTRISSTELFQRLS
+87 DPTRISSTELFKRLS

-135 YLTKEKDDN
+135 YLTKEKDNDVK
-144 IKVETTNNNEE
+144 IETI
-155 KVVKEETVSQTNTS
+155 SQTNTS
-169 LDDLSSEVEKAMNAI
+169 LDDLSSEVEKAMNTI
-184 TAEPIVENPVKDVKP
+184 TAEPIVENPVNDVEP
-199 VETQVEAVV
+199 VETHVEVAS
-208 EPVVEAPVQEV
+208 EPINESPVQEV
-219 TSSEHED
+219 TSVNNPSETEEI
-226 VNPYVMALSKEQTIR
+226 NPYVMALSKEQTIR

-282 TSGVTEEREILYYTL
+282 TSGVTEKREILYYTL

-313 SMKYLEKIGFSK
+313 AI
-325 DDIAYMMENTPE
+325 DN
-337 KFIELLKEQK
+337 EL
-347 KLVTENI
+347 KL
-354 SYLKDLGVTNYQDIF
+354 TNNGE
-369 LKFYEMFLMDNSN
+369 LSL
-382 FIAIFSKYEKEDLI
+382 
-396 EKLKKNINIV
+396 
-406 EFL
+406 

>member
-8 ISALNL
+8 ISVLNL

-36 EELKEKVGYLTS
+36 EELKEKMGYLTS

-57 QVKIFSLPLDFIKNQ
+57 QVKVFSLPLDFIKSQ

-135 YLTKEKDDN
+135 YITKEKDDN
-144 IKVETTNNNEE
+144 VKVETTNNNEE
-155 KVVKEETVSQTNTS
+155 NVVKEETISQTNTS
-169 LDDLSSEVEKAMNAI
+169 LDDLSSEVEKAMNTI
-184 TAEPIVENPVKDVKP
+184 TAEPIVENPVKDVEP
-199 VETQVEAVV
+199 VETHVEVAS
-208 EPVVEAPVQEV
+208 EPINESPVQEV
-219 TSSEHED
+219 TPVNNPSETEEI
-226 VNPYVMALSKEQTIR
+226 NPYVMALSKEQTIR

-282 TSGVTEEREILYYTL
+282 TSGVTEKREILYYTL

-313 SMKYLEKIGFSK
+313 AI
-325 DDIAYMMENTPE
+325 DN
-337 KFIELLKEQK
+337 EL
-347 KLVTENI
+347 KL
-354 SYLKDLGVTNYQDIF
+354 TNNGE
-369 LKFYEMFLMDNSN
+369 LSL
-382 FIAIFSKYEKEDLI
+382 
-396 EKLKKNINIV
+396 
-406 EFL
+406 

>member
-8 ISALNL
+8 ISVLNL

-36 EELKEKVGYLTS
+36 EELKEKMGYLTS

-57 QVKIFSLPLDFIKNQ
+57 QVKVFSLPLDFIKRQ
-72 VEQAEKLGLLDMFIS
+72 IEKAEKLGLLDMFIS
-87 DPTRISSTELFQRLS
+87 DPTRISSTELFQRLN

-144 IKVETTNNNEE
+144 VKVETTNNNEE
-155 KVVKEETVSQTNTS
+155 NVVKEETISQTNTS
-169 LDDLSSEVEKAMNAI
+169 LDDLSSEVEKAMNTI
-184 TAEPIVENPVKDVKP
+184 TAEPIVENPVKDVEP
-199 VETQVEAVV
+199 VEVAS
-208 EPVVEAPVQEV
+208 EPINESPVQEV
-219 TSSEHED
+219 TSVNNPSETEEI
-226 VNPYVMALSKEQTIR
+226 NPYVMALSKEQTIR

-282 TSGVTEEREILYYTL
+282 TSGVTEKREILYYTL

-313 SMKYLEKIGFSK
+313 AI
-325 DDIAYMMENTPE
+325 DN
-337 KFIELLKEQK
+337 EL
-347 KLVTENI
+347 KL
-354 SYLKDLGVTNYQDIF
+354 TNNGE
-369 LKFYEMFLMDNSN
+369 LSL
-382 FIAIFSKYEKEDLI
+382 
-396 EKLKKNINIV
+396 
-406 EFL
+406 

>member
-8 ISALNL
+8 ISVLNL

-48 KGIAITKPS
+48 KGIVITKPS

-313 SMKYLEKIGFSK
+313 AI
-325 DDIAYMMENTPE
+325 DN
-337 KFIELLKEQK
+337 EL
-347 KLVTENI
+347 KL
-354 SYLKDLGVTNYQDIF
+354 TNSGE
-369 LKFYEMFLMDNSN
+369 LSL
-382 FIAIFSKYEKEDLI
+382 
-396 EKLKKNINIV
+396 
-406 EFL
+406 